1 MASVAMARA
10 AAQGFFLHPSR
21 DRGEGE

>member
-10 AAQGFFLHPSR
+10 AAQGFFVHPSR